1 MSSSKFALTGHA
13 DGVVT
18 FHCPPRRYF
27 ETYKPSDFA
36 RGGCEAQ
43 FDFKLKAGQLDQPFS
58 MAEQLRKLGL
68 PVKLEDGILSMTQDL
83 TVCQAGQILTPEQ
96 AKILVRFPGDAWP
109 SSSSFVSCNDV
120 ATFQQE
126 IGKLSGTTRESV
138 VEGEL

>member
-27 ETYKPSDFA
+27 EAYKPSDFA

-68 PVKLEDGILSMTQDL
+68 PIKLEDGILSMTQDL
-83 TVCQAGQILTPEQ
+83 TVCEAGQVLTPEQ
-96 AKILVRFPGDAWP
+96 AKILQHFNKKSANFQVQLVSQWSKGSYESMP
-109 SSSSFVSCNDV
+109 S
-120 ATFQQE
+120 
-126 IGKLSGTTRESV
+126 G
-138 VEGEL
+138 